1 MKENIFLKNQ
11 TSKFD
16 SPLLYSKHKDGL
28 DMDVIYIYINYQ
40 QHTFGGIICQYYK
53 EPYIGQQ

>member
-1 MKENIFLKNQ
+1 M
-11 TSKFD
+11 
-16 SPLLYSKHKDGL
+16 LYLKHKDGL

-53 EPYIGQQ
+53 EPYIGHQ